1 MSSDRPVEFRELP
14 KGTPSTFDMPGIRED
29 LAPTKK
35 RKRVAYKTK
44 GRPVTEN
51 FEDRRNEP
59 TVTLK
64 QVTENLVGMT
74 SKYSP
79 KLRKYNRSGK

>member
-1 MSSDRPVEFRELP
+1 MSSDRPVELRETARGLVER
-14 KGTPSTFDMPGIRED
+14 FDMPGIRED
-29 LAPTKK
+29 LAPTK

-44 GRPVTEN
+44 GRPKSTN

-59 TVTLK
+59 TVEIH
-64 QVTENLVGMT
+64 QVTDTLTGMT

-79 KLRKYNRSGK
+79 KMRKYNRSGK